1 MQRVV
6 RCDVCVLFSSVRY
19 HHSSPFTYLCI
30 TNIIIILFFRRRRER
45 ERGLWKSCSGT
56 GNDRHWVWS
65 RMVCVCVCVVCIR
78 RQHCDRQTLQ
88 CIRADWRL
96 PNAKTMC
103 GPRRQS
109 YNWSKTLASSVMCW
123 LWRGYICSMGPQI
136 VWRLGVWHIAHHHQ
150 SSHLYLFSDNSAAS
164 INSRRNRKKKKIGIV
179 KVKKISLCVVLLFYL
194 NMVVVTIF
202 CLGVGCLVCC
212 FGASKED
219 RSEWAHHNWT
229 AATECYASGI
239 QQNPFETYLNDKS
252 QVSTIDR
259 NGLF

>member
-1 MQRVV
+1 MYYEYYYY
-6 RCDVCVLFSSVRY
+6 S
-19 HHSSPFTYLCI
+19 
-30 TNIIIILFFRRRRER
+30 FFQASTRER
-45 ERGLWKSCSGT
+45 ERIVEKLFGYRQWQTLS
-56 GNDRHWVWS
+56 
-65 RMVCVCVCVVCIR
+65 MVSHGVCVCVVCIR

-164 INSRRNRKKKKIGIV
+164 INSRRNRKKKNGIV

-194 NMVVVTIF
+194 NMVVWSSWRFSVWVLDVWCAVLGLQRRTAPNERTTIEP
-202 CLGVGCLVCC
+202 LR
-212 FGASKED
+212 
-219 RSEWAHHNWT
+219 RS
-229 AATECYASGI
+229 ATRVAFNKIHLKLIWMTNLKCR
-239 QQNPFETYLNDKS
+239 Q
-252 QVSTIDR
+252 
-259 NGLF
+259 